1 MNRLVSQKIRLI
13 ASLRADGSRK
23 RQRALIS
30 RVSSLTLAN
39 AAADRLPPVARLL
52 LPTIRDT
59 SSRGADTPS
68 AGLRI
73 PERSWSLRARDDKG
87 RLCDTAGGG
96 LQKSPAACGSARDSG
111 RGWPR
116 NVARYA
122 RKHRGAVRRL
132 CPLVW
137 PARGFLPP
145 KSQRLPAARDGGA
158 QRPPRPRPPP

>member
-1 MNRLVSQKIRLI
+1 MKRLVSQKIRLI

-23 RQRALIS
+23 RRRALIS

-39 AAADRLPPVARLL
+39 AAADRFPPVARLL

-59 SSRGADTPS
+59 SSRGPDTPS

-73 PERSWSLRARDDKG
+73 PERSWSLRARDDRD
-87 RLCDTAGGG
+87 RLCDTTGGG
-96 LQKSPAACGSARDSG
+96 FRRFPAACGSGRDSG

-122 RKHRGAVRRL
+122 RKRRGAVGRS
-132 CPLVW
+132 CPLAW

-145 KSQRLPAARDGGA
+145 KSQRLSAARDGGA
-158 QRPPRPRPPP
+158 RRP